1 MVTLN
6 VRFRR
11 ACDKVR
17 RTYRTQGVSAVLREI
32 KRIAVAALYQRDA
45 QHIFVRRIPASGASI
60 PRSEAAESLGV
71 TCVFVES
78 AAALRAIESEI
89 PLSIR
94 DSVDQL
100 RQRLAQGCSVIVVR
114 KPSRAGHE
122 VIGYGINEP
131 GVFSALG
138 RRGQLFPNVLF
149 NHYLEILP
157 EYRGQRIAHVMR
169 IAMDEYC
176 RMHGFTK
183 RCTVVSPSNEAS
195 LRSNFRSGLVRV
207 GMVARVSLLGG
218 LFVWETPLETIRRAV
233 QAADHQERP
242 TADS

>member
-1 MVTLN
+1 MMTLK
-6 VRFRR
+6 VRFQR

-45 QHIFVRRIPASGASI
+45 QHIFVRKIPPPARRYPAVKRRRAWASHACSWNQQQPCAI
-60 PRSEAAESLGV
+60 QRRDSL
-71 TCVFVES
+71 
-78 AAALRAIESEI
+78 L
-89 PLSIR
+89 IR
-94 DSVDQL
+94 DS
-100 RQRLAQGCSVIVVR
+100 QRLAQGCSVIVVR

-195 LRSNFRSGLVRV
+195 LRSSFRSGLVRV
-207 GMVARVSLLGG
+207 GVVAPVSLLGG
-218 LFVWETPLETIRRAV
+218 LFVWETPSETIRRAV
-233 QAADHQERP
+233 QAVDHQECP

>member
-1 MVTLN
+1 MVTLTG
-6 VRFRR
+6 RFRR
-11 ACDKVR
+11 AWDNLR
-17 RTYRTQGVSAVLREI
+17 RTYRTHGVSALLREI
-32 KRIAVAALYQRDA
+32 SRIALAALYQRDA
-45 QHIFVRRIPASGASI
+45 QLIFVRKIPASGTSAPS
-60 PRSEAAESLGV
+60 SEAAESLGV

-78 AAALRAIESEI
+78 TAALRAIEREL

-138 RRGQLFPNVLF
+138 RRGQLLPDVLF
-149 NHYLEILP
+149 NHYMEILP

-183 RCTVVSPSNEAS
+183 RCDAVSPSNEAS
-195 LRSNFRSGLVRV
+195 VRSNVRSGLIHV
-207 GMVARVSLLGG
+207 GMVSRVSLLGG
-218 LFVWETPLETIRRAV
+218 LFVWHTPLETIRRAV
-233 QAADHQERP
+233 QAVDHQERP
-242 TADS
+242 PADS

>member
-1 MVTLN
+1 MVTLTG
-6 VRFRR
+6 RFRR
-11 ACDKVR
+11 AWDNLR
-17 RTYRTQGVSAVLREI
+17 RTYRTHGVSALLREI
-32 KRIAVAALYQRDA
+32 SRIALAALYQRDA
-45 QHIFVRRIPASGASI
+45 QLIFVRKIPASGASV
-60 PRSEAAESLGV
+60 SSSKSLGV

-78 AAALRAIESEI
+78 TAALRAIEREL

-100 RQRLAQGCSVIVVR
+100 RQRLAQGCSVIVIR

-138 RRGQLFPNVLF
+138 RRGQLLPDVLF
-149 NHYLEILP
+149 NHYIEILP
-157 EYRGQRIAHVMR
+157 EYRGQGIAHVMR

-176 RMHGFTK
+176 RVHGFTK
-183 RCTVVSPSNEAS
+183 RCDAVSPSNEAS
-195 LRSNFRSGLVRV
+195 VRSNVRSGLIQV

-218 LFVWETPLETIRRAV
+218 LFVWHTPLETIRRAV
-233 QAADHQERP
+233 QAVDHQERP